1 VPRRAA
7 RPTTGQEAQNSALEA
22 LRATEGAHA
31 PWDAPIRHIR
41 HTVILENFPS
51 PDAMRALSP
60 NGRGHWGGR
69 ARVMAR
75 VMDEV
80 AWRVRLHQL
89 APLAGP
95 VRLHFRYVFPV
106 RRKRDVDNLT
116 TGVTKAVID
125 TLVRG
130 GWLEADDSEHV
141 IEVTAEPVVE
151 RGHRRLEITIDPA
164 PITAAGRE
172 G

>member
-1 VPRRAA
+1 
-7 RPTTGQEAQNSALEA
+7 
-22 LRATEGAHA
+22 
-31 PWDAPIRHIR
+31 
-41 HTVILENFPS
+41 
-51 PDAMRALSP
+51 
-60 NGRGHWGGR
+60 
-69 ARVMAR
+69 
-75 VMDEV
+75 
-80 AWRVRLHQL
+80 
-89 APLAGP
+89 
-95 VRLHFRYVFPV
+95 
-106 RRKRDVDNLT
+106 
-116 TGVTKAVID
+116 VID